1 MRASDANANAARPAG
16 DADAAR
22 VEGSGSGNGSG
33 PASGDSRPHA
43 SGARALSALLAALAA
58 LCGIALQIAVF
69 ALATR
74 GAPDPSAQWLGTL
87 ATDAPSSDAA
97 HLNTHTLLLC
107 LLVQAL
113 AALLISFAIARAM
126 PPRYRAPR
134 RGLFA
139 ALWFLN
145 FAVPVGGVACTLGA
159 LAVARI
165 LPRPADRPPVVQVEE
180 PEFAANLIGNVS
192 YGRGARLKAELQNAD
207 AGTAFRMTALLA
219 MQSMPARTVSPLLQG
234 MLADPLD
241 DIRLLAYGILDNREK
256 ALTQR
261 ILVERPKLD
270 RKLHPELN
278 DSDRRRA
285 NKTLAELYSE
295 LIYEHLVTG
304 DVYRNAADQADGFAV
319 AALDADPDDAS
330 LWRLRGRLALDRR
343 ELDDADTMLQR
354 AIDCGFPRERML
366 PYLAEAAYLRRDFAR
381 VRRLLGE
388 MDSHA
393 GGSTLHAV
401 LAFWQGRE
409 SRDAPDPRVLQV
421 AELAHGGAARSASAS
436 ATATGAHAPKTGDAS
451 RAARDGT
458 PPSGSSSRRS
468 S

>member
-1 MRASDANANAARPAG
+1 MRESDADSARETTGVGAAREAAG
-16 DADAAR
+16 VTGVAGVAHG
-22 VEGSGSGNGSG
+22 GSASRSGMG
-33 PASGDSRPHA
+33 
-43 SGARALSALLAALAA
+43 SALLAMLAGLA
-58 LCGIALQIAVF
+58 GIALQLAVF
-69 ALATR
+69 SIAAH
-74 GAPDPSAQWLGTL
+74 GAPDTSAQWLGGL
-87 ATDAPSSDAA
+87 PDDAPSGDAA
-97 HLNTHTLLLC
+97 RLNTHTLLLC
-107 LLVQAL
+107 LLIQAL
-113 AALLISFAIARAM
+113 AALLISLAIARAL

-134 RGLFA
+134 KGVLA

-145 FAVPVGGVACTLGA
+145 FALPIGGVACTLGA
-159 LAVARI
+159 LAIAGI
-165 LPRPADRPPVVQVEE
+165 LPRPPERLPVTQVDE

-278 DSDRRRA
+278 DTDRRRA

-304 DVYRNAADQADGFAV
+304 DVYRNAADQADGFAI

-343 ELDDADTMLQR
+343 ELDNADTMLQR

-381 VRRLLGE
+381 VRRLLRE

-401 LAFWQGRE
+401 LAFWQGRDAGATTNAAG
-409 SRDAPDPRVLQV
+409 SRDSGGPRAADADAKAHDAPD
-421 AELAHGGAARSASAS
+421 ASSSPNAS
-436 ATATGAHAPKTGDAS
+436 DS
-451 RAARDGT
+451 SARDAMRRAMPDHLSAPDA
-458 PPSGSSSRRS
+458 PPRRPT
-468 S
+468 

>member
-1 MRASDANANAARPAG
+1 MRESDADSARGTSESAHG
-16 DADAAR
+16 SAR
-22 VEGSGSGNGSG
+22 RS
-33 PASGDSRPHA
+33 ASASR
-43 SGARALSALLAALAA
+43 SSVLSAAIAVLAGL
-58 LCGIALQIAVF
+58 GGVALQLAVF
-69 ALATR
+69 AIATH
-74 GAPDPSAQWLGTL
+74 GAPDTSAQWLGGL
-87 ATDAPSSDAA
+87 PEDAPAGDAA
-97 HLNTHTLLLC
+97 RLNTHTLLLC
-107 LLVQAL
+107 LLIQAL
-113 AALLISFAIARAM
+113 AALLISLGIARAL
-126 PPRYRAPR
+126 PQHYRAPR
-134 RGLFA
+134 KSVLA

-145 FAVPVGGVACTLGA
+145 FALPIGGVACTLGA
-159 LAVARI
+159 LAIASI
-165 LPRPADRPPVVQVEE
+165 LPRPAERLPVTRIDE

-219 MQSMPARTVSPLLQG
+219 MQSMPARTISPLLQG

-278 DSDRRRA
+278 DTDRRRA

-343 ELDDADTMLQR
+343 ELDNADTMLQR

-366 PYLAEAAYLRRDFAR
+366 PYLAEAAYLRRDFSR
-381 VRRLLGE
+381 VRRLLRE

-409 SRDAPDPRVLQV
+409 AAKAGDAASPRDSRGPRAASADANASDRSDSSARDAMRRAMPAPLSAPDAPPR
-421 AELAHGGAARSASAS
+421 RP
-436 ATATGAHAPKTGDAS
+436 T
-451 RAARDGT
+451 
-458 PPSGSSSRRS
+458 
-468 S
+468 

>member
-1 MRASDANANAARPAG
+1 MRASDEKTVRQAG
-16 DADAAR
+16 DKDAAGAGAAALGSAQ
-22 VEGSGSGNGSG
+22 GSGSGGSG
-33 PASGDSRPHA
+33 S
-43 SGARALSALLAALAA
+43 RALSALLAAVAA
-58 LCGIALQIAVF
+58 LCGLALQIVVF
-69 ALATR
+69 VLATR

-87 ATDAPSSDAA
+87 PSDAPSGAAA

-107 LLVQAL
+107 LLVQAV
-113 AALLISFAIARAM
+113 AALLISLAIARAM

-145 FAVPVGGVACTLGA
+145 FAVPIGGIACTLGA
-159 LAVARI
+159 LIVSRM
-165 LPRPADRPPVVQVEE
+165 LPRPAARPPVVQVEE

-278 DSDRRRA
+278 DTDRRRA

-304 DVYRNAADQADGFAV
+304 DVYRNAADQADGFAI
-319 AALDADPDDAS
+319 AALDVDPDDAS

-343 ELDDADTMLQR
+343 ELDNADTMLQR

-366 PYLAEAAYLRRDFAR
+366 PYLAEAAYLRRDFPR

-409 SRDAPDPRVLQV
+409 SSEV
-421 AELAHGGAARSASAS
+421 ADSRGIQGAGLAHVASAAAS
-436 ATATGAHAPKTGDAS
+436 TSAPKTGDAA
-451 RAARDGT
+451 RAARGGAS
-458 PPSGSSSRRS
+458 PAGSSSRRS